1 MAELSQPHLKTDPK
15 IRFLAFRFY
24 QGCPVG
30 CEHCA
35 ISAPLSKP
43 IRSSVT
49 TEDVLRFADFGES
62 IYANKLIFMT
72 GSELLVGDEE
82 FRELAAELVL
92 GRGYTLGI
100 LTSAYWARTDRGLE
114 NGIEYLR
121 LCGVSHVQLSVDAFH
136 ARALSVERASHV
148 ANAICSEGFS
158 LLINATSHHTNS
170 IDSAV
175 FPGLPSQKLIFQPS
189 TVGRGRALPAEP
201 YRESVVPHHICDF
214 GRSLYLQGDRNV
226 YHCSGPGGMARGRAI
241 GVMGGDSTTIFKP
254 NLVTSLALEIEQV
267 IGEPSVTNGDN
278 CSRCAAHFLELDYPW
293 RRGLT
298 LRSTRTPEHP
308 ALVFAGRLTGA
319 G

>member
-1 MAELSQPHLKTDPK
+1 MAEPSRTPLKTDCR

-30 CEHCA
+30 CAHCA
-35 ISAPLSKP
+35 ISAPPSKP
-43 IRSSVT
+43 IRGSVT
-49 TEDVLRFADFGES
+49 AEDVLRFADFGES
-62 IYANKLIFMT
+62 LNANKLIFMT

-92 GRGYTLGI
+92 GRGYTLGV

-121 LCGVSHVQLSVDAFH
+121 LCGVSHVQLSVDGFH
-136 ARALSVERASHV
+136 ARALSVDRASHV
-148 ANAICSEGFS
+148 ANAICSEGLS
-158 LLINATSHHTNS
+158 LLINATTHHPHS
-170 IDSAV
+170 IDTDA

-201 YRESVVPHHICDF
+201 HRESVVPHHICDF
-214 GRSLYLQGDRNV
+214 GRSLYLQGDRNI
-226 YHCSGPGGMARGRAI
+226 YHCSGPGGMAKGRAI
-241 GVMGGDSTTIFKP
+241 GVMADDSTATFKP
-254 NLVTSLALEIEQV
+254 NLVASLTSEIRRV
-267 IGEPSVTNGDN
+267 IGAPSAIGGDD

-298 LRSTRTPEHP
+298 
-308 ALVFAGRLTGA
+308 
-319 G
+319 